1 MEERMK
7 ELYNEE
13 RNKLIPLPCID
24 SDFIALENAWKRY
37 EEERIG
43 E

>member
-1 MEERMK
+1 MNEKMK

-13 RNKLIPLPCID
+13 RNKLSLLPDSD

-37 EEERIG
+37 EEEK
-43 E
+43 EAK